1 MDILKQKFAAK
12 ALPLAQELKA
22 FNKEFGH
29 LTVGEYTIDQIIGG
43 MKGIKGL
50 LTDTSALDPELGISF
65 RGYSIPELR
74 EKLPRIPG
82 GISPLPEG
90 IFYLMLIG
98 ELPTD
103 EDVQFISAEWCRRS
117 KVPEHV
123 FVMLNGLPLDT
134 HPMTQFS
141 MAILAMQNDSEFAA
155 AYERGISK
163 DTYWEYVYEDA
174 MNLIARLPRVA
185 AYIYRRTFHNGHH
198 IEPEPN
204 LDWAGN
210 FAHMLG
216 IDNPSFKSMM
226 RLYLT
231 IHADHEGGNG
241 SAHTTHLTGSMLSDP
256 YYCFSSGIN
265 SLAGPLH
272 GLANQEVIGWIF
284 KMQKALGTESPTEA
298 EIEQYIRTTLA
309 SKQVVP
315 GYGHAVLRRTDPRFL
330 AQQDFAKTYFPD
342 DNLCQL
348 VWKIYN
354 VAPRVLGETGKIK
367 NPFPNVDAHSGALLL
382 HYGFNEYTYY
392 TVLFG
397 VSRALGVMA
406 QLCWSRVYGLPLE
419 RPGSITFE
427 ALKKLAAKINAEKA
441 AEAQQ

>member
-22 FNKEFGH
+22 FNKESGH
-29 LTVGEYTIDQIIGG
+29 LVVGEYTIDQIIGG

-50 LTDTSALDPELGISF
+50 LTNTSALDPELGISF

-98 ELPTD
+98 ELPTE
-103 EDVQFISAEWCRRS
+103 EDVQFISAEWQRRS
-117 KVPEHV
+117 NVPEHV
-123 FVMLNGLPLDT
+123 FAMLNGLPLDT

-256 YYCFSSGIN
+256 YYAFSSGIN

-309 SKQVVP
+309 NKQVVP

-419 RPGSITFE
+419 RPGSITFD
-427 ALKKLAAKINAEKA
+427 ALKKLAAKINEASTPKA
-441 AEAQQ
+441 